1 MTASDYTAESW
12 ANAQK
17 VLKSAEAMIKAGE
30 DATTAEAMNAMI
42 ADLKSAQKALVL
54 APATLT
60 YAVAGKSVVSGVT
73 ASAAKVTVTVDGK
86 TYTATADDVTG
97 AFTVATSALKKTST
111 IKVDATRNGV
121 NGTYSYAMKNGD
133 IKSGIVPTSP
143 IPPTQPTTS
152 AQPTTT
158 QPATKPTT
166 QPTTQPAT
174 QPTTQP
180 ATEPTTAPSQLSLIH
195 I

>member
-1 MTASDYTAESW
+1 
-12 ANAQK
+12 
-17 VLKSAEAMIKAGE
+17 
-30 DATTAEAMNAMI
+30 MNAMI

-73 ASAAKVTVTVDGK
+73 ASGAKVTVTVDGK
-86 TYTATADDVTG
+86 TYSATADDVTG

-133 IKSGIVPTSP
+133 IESGIVPTSP
-143 IPPTQPTTS
+143 VPPTQPTTS
-152 AQPTTT
+152 SSAYNSY
-158 QPATKPTT
+158 
-166 QPTTQPAT
+166 
-174 QPTTQP
+174 
-180 ATEPTTAPSQLSLIH
+180 TANNSYSADCTYTAYNSYRADYCSCSEAHSKRYFKLLWFCIKDSKH
-195 I
+195 

>member
-174 QPTTQP
+174 QPVSYTHLTL
-180 ATEPTTAPSQLSLIH
+180 PTT
-195 I
+195 

>member
-30 DATTAEAMNAMI
+30 DATTAEDMNAMI

-97 AFTVATSALKKTST
+97 AFTVATSALKTTST
-111 IKVDATRNGV
+111 IKVDA
-121 NGTYSYAMKNGD
+121 
-133 IKSGIVPTSP
+133 
-143 IPPTQPTTS
+143 
-152 AQPTTT
+152 
-158 QPATKPTT
+158 
-166 QPTTQPAT
+166 
-174 QPTTQP
+174 
-180 ATEPTTAPSQLSLIH
+180 EEH
-195 I
+195 E